1 MPEGLTYVSSWMTS
15 DGAKCFQVMDSPQRE
30 LLDEWIANW
39 NDLVDFEVVSVLSSA
54 DFWYASASANSLG
67 YI

>member
-54 DFWYASASANSLG
+54 DFWERFG
-67 YI
+67 QCE